1 MIIEIGGEEQL
12 KKVGRETRETT
23 IIETEE
29 KISPQIV
36 SLFNNLLELKGLE
49 EFLDKLPID
58 KIRRV
63 TEKLKELADK
73 IYEEIEKRLKNLWPG
88 FFEREEGRGRV
99 ETALLIVVSVI
110 LFGAIYPPFAQFLEA
125 TGTQVYNLFHLIT
138 TSLNQF
144 GDILEGPSTRCLFP
158 ILALIIG
165 GLYLGWRNS
174 YTGRYVRGLM
184 SGRSFEEISK
194 EIDAILNNQ
203 SLSNVAPRTELIR
216 DMRWAV
222 LTPFLVFLAI
232 FIIWL
237 PILPTISR
245 VLAHLSNLI
254 GFILSQIITMPAEI
268 SLELRKI
275 LEEIVKALPEI
286 ISKLNEIIKSS
297 KS

>member
-1 MIIEIGGEEQL
+1 MIIEKGGEVQS
-12 KKVGRETRETT
+12 KKFGGEI

-49 EFLDKLPID
+49 EFLAKLPID

-73 IYEEIEKRLKNLWPG
+73 IYEEIEERLKNLWPG

-125 TGTQVYNLFHLIT
+125 AGTQVYDLFHLIT

-144 GDILEGPSTRCLFP
+144 GDILEAPSNRCLLS
-158 ILALIIG
+158 ILPLIIG
-165 GLYLGWRNS
+165 GLYLAWRNS

-184 SGRSFEEISK
+184 SGRSVEEISK
-194 EIDAILNNQ
+194 EIEAILNDP
-203 SLSNVAPRTELIR
+203 SLSNVPTRTELTR
-216 DMRWAV
+216 DMRWAA

-232 FIIWL
+232 FSVWL
-237 PILPTISR
+237 PILPTIPR
-245 VLAHLSNLI
+245 VLASLSNLT

-286 ISKLNEIIKSS
+286 ISKINEIIKSS

>member
-1 MIIEIGGEEQL
+1 MIIEKGGEVQS
-12 KKVGRETRETT
+12 KKFGGEI

-49 EFLDKLPID
+49 EFLAKLPID

-73 IYEEIEKRLKNLWPG
+73 IYEEIEERLKNLWPG

-99 ETALLIVVSVI
+99 ETALLIMVSVI

-125 TGTQVYNLFHLIT
+125 AGTQVYDLFHLIT
-138 TSLNQF
+138 TSSLNQF
-144 GDILEGPSTRCLFP
+144 GDILEAPAVRCVIS
-158 ILALIIG
+158 ILVLIG
-165 GLYLGWRNS
+165 GLFLGWGNL
-174 YTGRYVRGLM
+174 YIGRYVRGLM
-184 SGRSFEEISK
+184 SGRSLADISQEIEK
-194 EIDAILNNQ
+194 ILNDQ
-203 SLSNVAPRTELIR
+203 SLSNAAIRAELTR
-216 DMRWAV
+216 DMRRTALISISIV
-222 LTPFLVFLAI
+222 LVI
-232 FIIWL
+232 FTLWL
-237 PILPTISR
+237 PILPTIPR
-245 VLAHLSNLI
+245 VLASLSNLT

>member
-1 MIIEIGGEEQL
+1 MIIEKGGEVQS
-12 KKVGRETRETT
+12 KKFGGE
-23 IIETEE
+23 IIIGTEE

-36 SLFNNLLELKGLE
+36 SLFDNLLGLKGLKE
-49 EFLDKLPID
+49 SLDKLPID
-58 KIRRV
+58 KIHRA
-63 TEKLKELADK
+63 TEILKALADK
-73 IYEEIEKRLKNLWPG
+73 IYEEIEERLKNLWPG

-125 TGTQVYNLFHLIT
+125 AGTQVYNLFHLIT

-144 GDILEGPSTRCLFP
+144 GDILEAPSNRCLLSIIP
-158 ILALIIG
+158 LIIG
-165 GLYLGWRNS
+165 GFYLAWRNS

-184 SGRSFEEISK
+184 SGRSVEEISK
-194 EIDAILNNQ
+194 EIEAILNDP
-203 SLSNVAPRTELIR
+203 SLSNVPTRTELTR
-216 DMRWAV
+216 DMRWAA

-232 FIIWL
+232 FSVWL
-237 PILPTISR
+237 PILPTIPR
-245 VLAHLSNLI
+245 VLASLSNLT